1 VPNPTPRQQ
10 IIVAMLAKGMSPQE
24 VADELGLKSIDS
36 HLSRMRAA
44 GIAIPAAP
52 GNCRVCLGPAPADDD
67 QCARCRAELAEQLER
82 MGGPG
87 RAMPSSPPA
96 ALEMAPDPAIPPL
109 PAPALELKPA
119 RRPGDIL
126 DDLASSPLK
135 DVLLDVF
142 REASSLERPAR
153 EEIGKA
159 AVSFARARG
168 WRETRAA
175 LITLS
180 AVAVKFAARL
190 DIPRPSTRAKSLTDP
205 SAGALSGQVPVAAPR
220 A

>member
-1 VPNPTPRQQ
+1 
-10 IIVAMLAKGMSPQE
+10 MSPQE

-36 HLSRMRAA
+36 QLSRMRAA
-44 GIAIPAAP
+44 GIPIPAAP
-52 GNCRVCLGPAPADDD
+52 GNCRVCLGPAPPDDD
-67 QCARCRAELAEQLER
+67 QCATCRAELAEQLER
-82 MGGPG
+82 MGVGPG
-87 RAMPSSPPA
+87 RAHLPPA
-96 ALEMAPDPAIPPL
+96 GIAPDPAIPPL
-109 PAPALELKPA
+109 PALELQPA
-119 RRPGDIL
+119 RRPGDDL

-142 REASSLERPAR
+142 REASALERPAR

-190 DIPRPSTRAKSLTDP
+190 NVPRPSTSAKSLTDP
-205 SAGALSGQVPVAAPR
+205 SAGALSGQVPVVAPR

>member
-82 MGGPG
+82 MGVGQARAG
-87 RAMPSSPPA
+87 RSSPPA
-96 ALEMAPDPAIPPL
+96 ARSRDPAPSGARAEAGSTTRGHPSTISR
-109 PAPALELKPA
+109 A
-119 RRPGDIL
+119 RR
-126 DDLASSPLK
+126 
-135 DVLLDVF
+135 
-142 REASSLERPAR
+142 
-153 EEIGKA
+153 
-159 AVSFARARG
+159 
-168 WRETRAA
+168 
-175 LITLS
+175 
-180 AVAVKFAARL
+180 
-190 DIPRPSTRAKSLTDP
+190 
-205 SAGALSGQVPVAAPR
+205 
-220 A
+220 